1 MVTIANNVF
10 GRGADF
16 KTSFTVKE
24 AGGLDQRTGGQG
36 LPDILEQAANRAG
49 RSGDPGTT
57 GLDFSVEDPFLT
69 NSARPLRPPR
79 HRPLH
84 PSPPGPG
91 NGRRELGRVPGRRQ
105 PCPGRHATLS
115 A

>member
-16 KTSFTVKE
+16 KPSFTVKE

-57 GLDFSVEDPFLT
+57 GLDFSVQDPFLT
-69 NSARPLRPPR
+69 NSRDLYAHLAIA
-79 HRPLH
+79 HYT
-84 PSPPGPG
+84 
-91 NGRRELGRVPGRRQ
+91 
-105 PCPGRHATLS
+105 HAHQDRATAHQDRTTALQN
-115 A
+115 